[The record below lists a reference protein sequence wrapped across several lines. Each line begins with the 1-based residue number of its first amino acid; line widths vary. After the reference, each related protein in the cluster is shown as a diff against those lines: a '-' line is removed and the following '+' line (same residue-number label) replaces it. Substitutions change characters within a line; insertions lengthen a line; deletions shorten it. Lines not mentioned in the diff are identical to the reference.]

1 MPSARIVFCFLAG
14 LLCAGLV
21 VSARAAGL
29 PAAFTD
35 ALEQAGIPISHVAV
49 VVQPLDAAGPVLS
62 HNAEAALNPASVM
75 KLVTSFAALN
85 QLGPDYVWTT
95 DVWADGVITDGVLN
109 GDLVIR
115 GHGDPTL
122 TLERMWLLQ
131 RELRARGVRHIR
143 GNLVLDL
150 SHFELPPID
159 PGAFDGEPL
168 ALYNA
173 VPGALVAN
181 FNATTLRLKPDGRQ
195 VLIVPDIALPG
206 VVLTSQLLIED
217 NTACDGWKDALT
229 PTLPDPERLEL
240 VVTGRYARG
249 CGEQAWSLNLFEP
262 AATFDFIFRGLWAE
276 SGGTLSGATVPGM
289 APNAEA
295 LLKFPSEPLTG
306 ALTRLN
312 KYSNNLM
319 TRNLFLTLGAERY
332 GAPATPEKGAQAVRD
347 VLAQRGIPIRKLVL
361 ENGAGLSRIE
371 RISADALTRI
381 LHAAYHSPL
390 FAEFQSALPIV
401 ALNGTLKRRFNGSPL
416 SGNAHLKTGTLRDVS
431 ALAGYV
437 YTVHGERVSF
447 VMLVNHANARRSEA
461 AQRALLEWVH
471 TTPHGLQPV
480 VDRSPLGHTTPHG
493 LQPVVDRRSPQTGQA
508 AR

>member
-1 MPSARIVFCFLAG
+1 LLAG
-14 LLCAGLV
+14 LLLAGLV
-21 VSARAAGL
+21 VSAGAAGL
-29 PAAFTD
+29 PAAFTA
-35 ALEQAGIPISHVAV
+35 ALKQADIPLDHVAV
-49 VVQPLDAAGPVLS
+49 VVQPLDAAMPALS

-85 QLGPDYVWTT
+85 LLGPDYVWTT
-95 DVWADGVITDGVLN
+95 DVWADGTIADGVLS
-109 GDLVIR
+109 GDLIIK

-150 SHFELPPID
+150 SHFELPAID

-173 VPGALVAN
+173 TPGALVAN
-181 FNATTLRLKPDGRQ
+181 FNATTLRLKPDGGQ

-206 VVLTSQLLIED
+206 VTLTSRLVLTDGAEC
-217 NTACDGWKDALT
+217 NGWKDALT
-229 PTLPDPERLEL
+229 PAIPDPERLEL
-240 VVTGRYARG
+240 VVSGHYARS
-249 CGEQAWSLNLFEP
+249 CGEQAWTLNLFEP

-276 SGGTLSGATVPGM
+276 SGGTLTGATVPGM
-289 APNAEA
+289 APGTEP
-295 LLKFPSEPLTG
+295 LLTFASEPLAD

-319 TRNLFLTLGAERY
+319 TRNLFLTLGAERD
-332 GAPATPEKGAQAVRD
+332 GAPATLEKAAHAVRD
-347 VLAQRGIPIRKLVL
+347 VLTLRGVPTRKLVL

-371 RISADALTRI
+371 RISADALNQLLR
-381 LHAAYHSPL
+381 AAYNSPL
-390 FAEFQSALPIV
+390 YAEFESALPIV
-401 ALNGTLKRRFNGSPL
+401 AIDGTLKRRFNGSSL
-416 SGNAHLKTGTLRDVS
+416 SGNAHLKTGSLRDVS

-437 YTVHGERVSF
+437 VTAGGQRVSF

-480 VDRSPLGHTTPHG
+480 VDRSPLGHTTPNG
-493 LQPVVDRRSPQTGQA
+493 LQPTPAQEPVVDRSTPEGGVR
-508 AR
+508 

>member
-1 MPSARIVFCFLAG
+1 MPSTRIVFRLLAG
-14 LLCAGLV
+14 LLLAGLV
-21 VSARAAGL
+21 VSARAADL
-29 PAAFTD
+29 PAVFTD
-35 ALEQAGIPISHVAV
+35 ALKQAGIPLDHVAV
-49 VVQPLDAAGPVLS
+49 VVQPLDEAVPVLS

-75 KLVTSFAALN
+75 KLATSFAALN

-95 DVWADGVITDGVLN
+95 DVWADGPIADGVLE
-109 GDLVIR
+109 GDLVIK

-150 SHFELPPID
+150 SHFEMPPSD

-173 VPGALVAN
+173 APGALVAN
-181 FNATTLRLKPDGRQ
+181 FNATTLRLKPGEHT

-206 VVLTSQLLIED
+206 VALTSRLVIED
-217 NTACDGWKDALT
+217 GTECNGWKEAIT
-229 PTLPDPERLEL
+229 PALPDPARLEL
-240 VVTGRYARG
+240 VVSGRYARG
-249 CGEQAWSLNLFEP
+249 CGERALSLNLFEP
-262 AATFDFIFRGLWAE
+262 AATFGFIFRGLWAE

-289 APNAEA
+289 APDAA
-295 LLKFPSEPLTG
+295 PLLKFISEPLTH

-319 TRNLFLTLGAERY
+319 ARNLFLTLGAEAY
-332 GAPATPEKGAQAVRD
+332 GAPATPEKAARAVRELL
-347 VLAQRGIPIRKLVL
+347 VQRGVPTRKLVL

-371 RISADALTRI
+371 RISADALNRM
-381 LHAAYHSPL
+381 LRAAYNSPL
-390 FAEFQSALPIV
+390 FAEFESALPIV
-401 ALNGTLKRRFNGSPL
+401 AIDGTLKRRFNGSAL
-416 SGNAHLKTGTLRDVS
+416 TGSAHLKTGTLRDVS

-437 YTVHGERVSF
+437 YTADGRRVSF
-447 VMLVNHANARRSEA
+447 VMLVNHSNARLSEA

-480 VDRSPLGHTTPHG
+480 VDRSTPQGGIEKGSSSIPL
-493 LQPVVDRRSPQTGQA
+493 
-508 AR
+508 